1 MAKSLTLRSTYRMN
15 SGHEIPLLGY
25 GVYMIPASQTEKS
38 TLEALKTGYRHVDSA
53 IMYRNE
59 KACGRAIRNSGL
71 DRSEVF
77 FTTKIPP
84 GSMGYERTKRAV
96 DSSLREAEVDYFDL
110 ILIHAPYGGKD
121 ARLGSWRALVE
132 AQAAG
137 KTRSI
142 GVSNYGIHHLDE
154 LEEYIKGGEGRGKID
169 VGQYEL
175 HPWLDRS
182 EIVEWLKKRD
192 IVVEAYSPLAHGYR
206 LNEPILKT
214 LGKKHGK
221 SPAQVMI
228 RWSLQKGFVALP
240 KSVTPAR
247 ILENADVFDFEISEE
262 DMQALNTGEYS
273 PTDWDPT
280 VENLMTSGGSS
291 VIRHPGTTKSN
302 VELINS
308 LRANFQAA
316 QQLAAAD
323 ETETKP
329 TERYKAWTSMQ
340 DDALYIPAI
349 DFSQNGLA
357 EERSQY
363 DITVKLFYLPGIPVS
378 RRCAHTRQ
386 AIDLVLKELHVDSI
400 DLLIVS
406 FPGILFDA
414 EDDSEEEVSSDDGSE
429 EPDDFDSIIQSWRT
443 LEGLHEKGMIAQL
456 GVAEF
461 GSDRLAR
468 FLPHTKVKPSVDQIN
483 LKDCCVVPKSLILYA
498 KQENIQLL
506 THNDCNDI
514 LPVGTTRELLGPGEK
529 GAGIL
534 ASAPDADDGIK
545 GDVEPQWVVKYTVVV
560 KDRGVV
566 ENKGYF
572 ALADVGTCVKTSS

>member
-1 MAKSLTLRSTYRMN
+1 
-15 SGHEIPLLGY
+15 
-25 GVYMIPASQTEKS
+25 
-38 TLEALKTGYRHVDSA
+38 
-53 IMYRNE
+53 
-59 KACGRAIRNSGL
+59 
-71 DRSEVF
+71 
-77 FTTKIPP
+77 
-84 GSMGYERTKRAV
+84 
-96 DSSLREAEVDYFDL
+96 
-110 ILIHAPYGGKD
+110 
-121 ARLGSWRALVE
+121 
-132 AQAAG
+132 
-137 KTRSI
+137 
-142 GVSNYGIHHLDE
+142 
-154 LEEYIKGGEGRGKID
+154 
-169 VGQYEL
+169 
-175 HPWLDRS
+175 
-182 EIVEWLKKRD
+182 
-192 IVVEAYSPLAHGYR
+192 
-206 LNEPILKT
+206 
-214 LGKKHGK
+214 
-221 SPAQVMI
+221 
-228 RWSLQKGFVALP
+228 
-240 KSVTPAR
+240 
-247 ILENADVFDFEISEE
+247 
-262 DMQALNTGEYS
+262 
-273 PTDWDPT
+273 
-280 VENLMTSGGSS
+280 MTSGGSS
-291 VIRHPGTTKSN
+291 VIRHSDTTKSN

-323 ETETKP
+323 ELQTEP

-340 DDALYIPAI
+340 DDTLYIPAI
-349 DFSQNGLA
+349 DFSQGGLA

-363 DITVKLFYLPGIPVS
+363 DITVKLFFLPGIPVS

-386 AIDLVLKELHVDSI
+386 AVDLVLKELHVDSI

-414 EDDSEEEVSSDDGSE
+414 EDDSEEEVSSYDGSE

-514 LPVGTTRELLGPGEK
+514 LPVGTTRELLGPREK

-545 GDVEPQWVVKYTVVV
+545 GDVEPQWVVKYTAVV

-572 ALADVGTCVKTSS
+572 ALADLSLYPLRTSSKNGSIDRAVFVLQTLTGQAKIDQNNITLHGRIWLINSELLLRMTRRSQYEIARRQIPMDNAGLVQCPNSVTNSPQQASNPRFFLFQFLRAVTSLVPLHVFLPPLQYDSHHQSLNPLHHQPGPSEFRFASLALPIQRQHGGNIDTFPDEFYQTPSFLQYALAREPSVENRVAVGL